1 MMTSSSADKLLSAT
15 DEHTKL
21 IFLCSPNNPTGND
34 LLRSEIVKVLCQ
46 FEGLVMLDEA
56 YNDFSQAPSF
66 LEELDKYLNLVVF
79 QTFSKA

>member
-1 MMTSSSADKLLSAT
+1 MT
-15 DEHTKL
+15 
-21 IFLCSPNNPTGND
+21 

-66 LEELDKYLNLVVF
+66 LEELDKYPNLVVF
-79 QTFSKA
+79 QTFSKAWGCAAIRLGMAFCFQRNYRHS